1 LKSNDNTDNELPK
14 VAVIRLSALGDVVLC
29 ASMVLHLVR
38 SKKFKISWITT
49 SQSMQLLGDIEGVEF
64 IIVPKP
70 KNLKSFM
77 ECRRILRSYTFDYLL
92 LAQASFSAH
101 FVSMHVKAKRR
112 IGFDQSRSKD
122 FHGFFINESIKNK
135 EEHFV
140 EAYYS
145 FASMLGLQKPLEIN
159 WNGLFQSDRNEELS
173 RIVLPVK
180 NRIMA
185 INPSASKT
193 ERNWKVN
200 SYVKIIDYAQD
211 KGIGVV
217 ITGGDEQNELNLNE
231 QICDRCKES
240 PLNLTGKIKLRVL
253 PYLLKEIDFLLA
265 PDTGSIHIARAVGT
279 PVIGLYAVANP
290 RLTGPY
296 NANEFSINKFDL
308 ALKEL
313 SSSRQVN
320 FHTRVHNPSAM
331 SLIKEEEVIAKIDLL
346 LESLSLSESQ

>member
-1 LKSNDNTDNELPK
+1 
-14 VAVIRLSALGDVVLC
+14 
-29 ASMVLHLVR
+29 
-38 SKKFKISWITT
+38 
-49 SQSMQLLGDIEGVEF
+49 
-64 IIVPKP
+64 
-70 KNLKSFM
+70 M

-193 ERNWKVN
+193 ERNWR
-200 SYVKIIDYAQD
+200 Y
-211 KGIGVV
+211 
-217 ITGGDEQNELNLNE
+217 
-231 QICDRCKES
+231 
-240 PLNLTGKIKLRVL
+240 
-253 PYLLKEIDFLLA
+253 
-265 PDTGSIHIARAVGT
+265 
-279 PVIGLYAVANP
+279 
-290 RLTGPY
+290 
-296 NANEFSINKFDL
+296 
-308 ALKEL
+308 
-313 SSSRQVN
+313 
-320 FHTRVHNPSAM
+320 
-331 SLIKEEEVIAKIDLL
+331 
-346 LESLSLSESQ
+346 

>member
-1 LKSNDNTDNELPK
+1 MNSNDNTEKELPT

-29 ASMVLHLVR
+29 ASMVLHLVK

-49 SQSMQLLGDIEGVEF
+49 SQSRQLLGEIQGVEF

-70 KNLKSFM
+70 KNFKNFM
-77 ECRRILRSYTFDYLL
+77 ECRRILSSYTFDYLL

-101 FVSMHVKAKRR
+101 FVSMHVKSKRR

-122 FHGFFINESIKNK
+122 FHGFFINERIESR

-140 EAYYS
+140 DAYYS
-145 FASMLGLQKPLEIN
+145 FASMLGLQMPLEVN

-173 RIVLPVK
+173 KIVLPVK

-193 ERNWKVN
+193 ERNWDLN
-200 SYVKIIDYAQD
+200 SYAKVIDYVQN
-211 KGIGVV
+211 KGIGIIV
-217 ITGGDEQNELNLNE
+217 TGGDGQNELDRNKELCN
-231 QICDRCKES
+231 RCKES
-240 PLNLTGKIKLRVL
+240 PLNLTGKIKLGVL
-253 PYLLKEIDFLLA
+253 PYLFKKIDFLLA

-308 ALKEL
+308 ALEKFF
-313 SSSRQVN
+313 SSRQVN
-320 FHTRVHNPSAM
+320 FHSRVHNPSAM
-331 SLIKEEEVIAKIDLL
+331 CLINKDEVIAKVDLV
-346 LESLSLSESQ
+346 LESLSFSGSQ